1 MLVTGP
7 MRPAAPG
14 EDLAARGEELAEQTL
29 GLSEPFLGEG
39 DRFGLADWIGDEAFL
54 PQPIKP
60 KIERH
65 LEATHDG
72 GLDVVERDL
81 ETDDRIGAHAAR
93 ADVVADT
100 VHRQGNSSS
109 IRLAG

>member
-1 MLVTGP
+1 M
-7 MRPAAPG
+7 
-14 EDLAARGEELAEQTL
+14 
-29 GLSEPFLGEG
+29 EPIEP
-39 DRFGLADWIGDEAFL
+39 E
-54 PQPIKP
+54 
-60 KIERH
+60 IERH

-81 ETDDRIGAHAAR
+81 EMDHRYRAHAAR

-100 VHRQGNSSS
+100 VHRQGNSWS